1 MKIAITGSNGFIAKN
16 LIYNLVLKKNFEIL
30 KIDRKTKKNRINNIL
45 KNSDIIFHKTVN
57 GKKNFTFKNDN
68 VHLTKYICDY
78 LLKII

>member
-45 KNSDIIFHKTVN
+45 KNSDIIFHFAGVN
-57 GKKNFTFKNDN
+57 REKKIL
-68 VHLTKYICDY
+68 HLKMTMFI
-78 LLKII
+78 

>member
-45 KNSDIIFHKTVN
+45 KNSDIIFHFGVN
-57 GKKNFTFKNDN
+57 REKKIL
-68 VHLTKYICDY
+68 HLKMTMLI
-78 LLKII
+78 